1 MVGAYRNNLVSVA
14 LVIGQINA
22 VCIYIYKCT
31 VNLPEIMQDDGD
43 SL

>member
-22 VCIYIYKCT
+22 VYIHICT
-31 VNLPEIMQDDGD
+31 VNLPEKMQDDVD